1 MCFSDSLTQNTQ
13 HPMLSRKKLW
23 RVIVANSL
31 AGILGSYC
39 SLVPV
44 ISLCFKPRMRW
55 KVRAAEFPPRRLF
68 GFKNGSS
75 SSFRSTA
82 FKMMMMSVRGG
93 LCTPH
98 AKKSMFFVFK
108 CNVAV
113 FCPPRDRQFSPWLC
127 LRDGERGGSS
137 NTCFEN
143 LIWILCKVTEK
154 AVTVES

>member
-82 FKMMMMSVRGG
+82 FKNDDDVRPWWIVYTS
-93 LCTPH
+93 CEEKH
-98 AKKSMFFVFK
+98 VFVFK

-143 LIWILCKVTEK
+143 LIWLLCKVTEK